1 MTPDTEHAKG
11 QARAQLAQINRMMER
26 LQHAQEC
33 GWTEEGDQCDLTGQ
47 EIIDCIDELDR
58 ELYHDP
64 EDARQRIQEDSL
76 SVLVRSGWHSPGEE
90 MEAVEY
96 EILLSTGGPATRIV
110 GDLDQ
115 HDEPSSA
122 TLQYQDW
129 GTPWTHYAGS
139 YNQPALLD
147 YANQFYFA
155 S

>member
-1 MTPDTEHAKG
+1 MAPDTEQAEAQAK
-11 QARAQLAQINRMMER
+11 AQLAQINRMMER

-33 GWTEEGDQCDLTGQ
+33 GWTEEGDQCDLTDQ
-47 EIIDCIDELDR
+47 QIIDCIDELDR
-58 ELYHDP
+58 ELYHDE
-64 EDARQRIQEDSL
+64 EDARQKIQEDPL
-76 SVLVRSGWHSPGEE
+76 SVLVRSGWHSPGEK

-115 HDEPSSA
+115 YNEPSSA
-122 TLQYQDW
+122 TLEYRDW

-139 YNQPALLD
+139 HNEPALLD
-147 YANQFYFA
+147 YAKQFYFA